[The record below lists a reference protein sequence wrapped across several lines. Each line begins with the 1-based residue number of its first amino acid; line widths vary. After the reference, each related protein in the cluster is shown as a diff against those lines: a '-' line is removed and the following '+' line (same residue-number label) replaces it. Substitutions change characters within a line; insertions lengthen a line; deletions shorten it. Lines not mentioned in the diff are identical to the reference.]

1 MITKEQLE
9 EIREKTDIAELI
21 GEYLPLKKVG
31 KNLRALCPF
40 HSEKD
45 PSFYVNPEKRIFYCF
60 GCQVG
65 GDALAFVIKYENLDF
80 PSAVEKLGKRVGI
93 SITRGVALD
102 KYEEYFAANEFAAVF
117 FHSILAKDL
126 GRRGNSYFTHRA
138 VTRETIEQFR
148 LGYAPVGGGLTRA
161 AKQQGFGVEKLI
173 KVGLVTE
180 DRTWEH
186 MRDRVVFPIFN
197 LGGRVIGFGG
207 RRIDERNEP
216 KYLNSPESP
225 VFRKGDG
232 LFGLY
237 QARDSI
243 KLANMVLLV
252 EGYFDH
258 ISLFQAGILNV
269 VAPLGTAFTENQARL
284 LSRFCKRVSIFFDG
298 DLSGIRAALRA
309 IGLLIST
316 QVEVKVVSLPSDRDP
331 DSFIREKGSAG
342 VNQLVTS
349 AVDFL
354 DFYKQAKSC
363 KSLEDEI
370 ALIKEIAQILGQI
383 NDPIRF
389 EKYIKHTSKLFEIS
403 EDSLKK
409 EILGKK
415 REVAPP
421 KPAERGLEMM
431 ILARALAS
439 EELFAIAKDTLTY
452 EDFED
457 KQIAGLFKELA
468 GRAKVDFN
476 SALELLEDEAKR
488 KSLIDIGVSEEKIDR
503 LAFDRMVK
511 KFKQQRE
518 EKRIKKLLNEA
529 ARNKDE
535 KAIQEYQRRLLEI
548 KKFSF

>member
-40 HSEKD
+40 HNEKD

-93 SITRGVALD
+93 NITRGVARD
-102 KYEEYFAANEFAAVF
+102 KYEEYFDANEFAASF
-117 FHSILAKDL
+117 FHSVLSKDG
-126 GRRGNSYFTHRA
+126 GRRGQSYFAHRG
-138 VTRETIEQFR
+138 VTKETIEQFR
-148 LGYAPVGGGLTRA
+148 LGYAPVAGGLAHA
-161 AKQQGFGVEKLI
+161 AKQKGFGVDKLV
-173 KVGLVTE
+173 KVGLVTK

-186 MRDRVVFPIFN
+186 MHDRIIFPIFN
-197 LGGRVIGFGG
+197 LGGRVLGFGG

-225 VFRKGDG
+225 IFKKGDG

-237 QARDSI
+237 QARESI

-258 ISLFQAGILNV
+258 ISLFQAGILNI

-284 LSRFCKRVSIFFDG
+284 LSRFCKRVNIFFDG

-309 IGLLIST
+309 IGLLLSA
-316 QVEVKVVSLPSDRDP
+316 QVEVKVVSLPPDRDP
-331 DSFIREKGSAG
+331 DSFIRERGTDG
-342 VNQLVTS
+342 VNHLVTS
-349 AVDFL
+349 ATDFL

-363 KSLEDEI
+363 TSLEEEI

-383 NDPIRF
+383 HDPIRF
-389 EKYIKHTSKLFEIS
+389 EKYLKHTSKLFEIS

-409 EILGKK
+409 EILGRKK
-415 REVAPP
+415 EMMPT
-421 KPAERGLEMM
+421 KPAQHGLEMI
-431 ILARALAS
+431 ILARALGS
-439 EELFAIAKDTLTY
+439 CELFAIAKETLTS

-457 KQIAGLFKELA
+457 KDIASLFKELA
-468 GRAKVDFN
+468 GRDRADFN
-476 SALELLEDEAKR
+476 SALELLEDEVK
-488 KSLIDIGVSEEKIDR
+488 KKILIDIGVSEEKTDL
-503 LAFDRMVK
+503 LAFEGMVK

-535 KAIQEYQRRLLEI
+535 KAIQEYQKKLLDI
-548 KKFSF
+548 KKFS